1 MVGSGSNGSA
11 SQEDAGLQEGQEK
24 YKRLPFFQTIV
35 DQKEG
40 HLLAQNGG
48 RGKLVADATEQLL
61 SRHPAITE
69 NVAQFLK

>member
-11 SQEDAGLQEGQEK
+11 PKEDGLQEGQEK

-40 HLLAQNGG
+40 QLAQNGG
-48 RGKLVADATEQLL
+48 RGKMVADATEQLL